1 MTEADEVEEAAKDVV
16 QSMDSGP
23 TQADPGRQAVEENH
37 DSDETTLLGLGSFSE
52 SNLSTTVDEGSKQD
66 QSPPITWKEPIR
78 GQKIQTTSLL
88 LRRKRKIKGRNKQ
101 KSVLRLRGGCGDGEE
116 KDDDRHKSSDEDDDE
131 GGSRPKQDK
140 KETKEPSATHEEEA
154 SSRVGNDEDDDKDE
168 EATTETNIEEQAMP
182 EADDIEAE
190 VDKRAENLKGAD
202 CEEGNDREVEG
213 QEERKSKRKR
223 QEPQKY
229 KDDMWLKEFN
239 ETCGEE
245 DSFDDKTWSPVK
257 KRRKVYSGSGSSDE
271 DYAETPQKKMKKCSQ
286 KSPETLPTGSKQL
299 SPVIQSMLEKLAIS
313 RADVTKKKQAL
324 NKLGASLAIHRWARK
339 NNFPLLQQQLVSR
352 HFRDILFDYGRLGA
366 GVVSTTEN
374 TLKRCWQLH
383 YCSEDTKLHEKCFLC
398 NEETWGDFPKDD
410 NISLEPLI
418 DFENIL
424 EEERVEADVHQRVG
438 EDYVAPPAILPP
450 SVSENLED
458 NDQRQEPDHCLS
470 IANDSFDQPQSP
482 NDVADMVSTLKAKEI
497 EIEDLKTQLEGFQRQ
512 DLSQGDENGS
522 KSQSTSNES
531 GKTSVSKDFDGTAKK
546 GATELKCGH
555 CEARYENYVSLV
567 RHCRRKHQ
575 TETEKPEK
583 VGDYKCEFC
592 SKSYKEKQ
600 VLEQHKKNVHN
611 KRNCRFCEK
620 PQSNLKR
627 HEQWCEE
634 NQKKKKTDRKKKK
647 CSNCNLEVFNLP
659 SHMKICL
666 RKKTNPPPALA
677 SSMTHQERFGLPM
690 TIAEQEQEAG
700 RLGTV
705 AELVEEMELVSATI
719 ASREGISLRTGIK
732 TFANGQCLLESVSA
746 QLLHRRPQDAHQSE
760 PLVFRSLVD
769 QLINIEGNKRE
780 DLEQAIRI
788 KVVDFLCDND
798 LALDRFVYNRPD
810 LPDDEYV
817 PPAERR
823 QAFQE
828 QLNDLRRGNQ
838 YAMSAGDLMIDGV
851 CAALGVNILI
861 MRTDTPDDHPFDL
874 HTPTALGGQLKQE
887 SPIFLMFTEARSHFE
902 EARPFDAASEARLL
916 VIQQTFA
923 RHGFWPFKYKSGERI
938 DLLSKDLPTTDRG
951 QIQSS
956 SLEHPQNESDEDH
969 TNPTPENEPPSL
981 PSKTPKKR
989 KLYSMKQDQLPQV
1002 FSPEEDQDH
1011 ISVEPNGMDQETGTA
1026 LQQPKGG
1033 DKRRQRQDEEFF
1045 EILTPEEKENFQDLR
1060 EQLDQGV
1067 RDLPAFQEELKKV
1080 RMGDE
1085 KIEQMVSE
1093 YKEEIDGN
1101 DMRGGLHG
1109 KKFKQKDTATA
1120 RLWLAQLKSK
1130 VLPFLH
1136 TKYPGINL
1144 SILVDFKE
1152 EMEHTNYHRSEPQKT
1167 NKLHKFTLT
1176 DMKESVNSSYNSL
1189 PNPGASKEQLVMAW
1203 QALARAIAWNAKHNK
1218 VVFLDRN
1225 DAIDTISHYQ
1235 DAADMLKGA
1244 IKICKEQKGNKRA
1257 EDQMQGKV
1265 QYESSELAQGVQAWY
1280 NSDERQRLLEML
1292 DELSQLGKV
1301 VAQNQYVQLEESVH
1315 TEMIVSSPFRNIVW
1329 REFPYRGLAEAWQNP
1344 GWDPNFISDR
1354 PEESVETI
1362 TEDGIPVKITT
1373 DITRPPPSLACEH
1386 QSKDPNCT
1394 CPNACPPSGYNV
1406 LLTWDKGS
1414 SQSTKRNRYL
1424 HLPKL
1429 LYDMM
1434 SKFATIRDRYFSV
1447 VMKNGPSG
1455 EEPENWFMGLC
1466 PLLLNSAGKPNSQF
1480 SMSMASRIMKM
1491 EVSPHMF
1498 RKHFCTFLAHHK
1510 MEAVRAAQPQVCGHS
1525 TSVFQQYYDLNTR
1538 KDAQALI
1545 QTIQNWHSVGDTPSQ
1560 TDEQAKECQ
1569 KRVDMEKQRIQ
1580 EVNKEVEQQE
1590 EPIDTHSFK
1599 TPILKT
1605 DLALLLKTAT
1615 RMKLDMITSHPGFD
1629 AASRA
1634 ILGDQR
1640 LSKEIW
1646 KRQLLKVAL
1655 QDSPNGQLLREV
1667 LLQIFNGRPEPT
1679 RHKWSL
1685 RESMMERQANARKR
1699 GKVDEQLKDP
1709 LWILLDTIFTSVGS
1723 KLKIATKA
1731 ISSGTN
1737 GLANCLC
1744 SKLPSSFNCF
1754 HCGRPVCDRCSR

>member
-1 MTEADEVEEAAKDVV
+1 MTLDNIVGGQGNGLEDLIPVVED
-16 QSMDSGP
+16 
-23 TQADPGRQAVEENH
+23 NH
-37 DSDETTLLGLGSFSE
+37 DSDKKVSLETATE
-52 SNLSTTVDEGSKQD
+52 SALNDDRPTEEQN
-66 QSPPITWKEPIR
+66 PPVSWTELKR
-78 GQKIQTTSLL
+78 GRKIETTSLL
-88 LRRKRKIKGRNKQ
+88 LKRKKERYKHREVLLKQ
-101 KSVLRLRGGCGDGEE
+101 APKTLRLRGGGGDDDGGMNSEQDERKPDEPSTTTEANIGEE
-116 KDDDRHKSSDEDDDE
+116 AITEADA
-131 GGSRPKQDK
+131 DK
-140 KETKEPSATHEEEA
+140 KAMSDADEKATSEEDVDKEGLNKADLGKEAMSETEDEKE
-154 SSRVGNDEDDDKDE
+154 VGDVDKANCGAGDDKD
-168 EATTETNIEEQAMP
+168 AISQAG
-182 EADDIEAE
+182 
-190 VDKRAENLKGAD
+190 RA
-202 CEEGNDREVEG
+202 
-213 QEERKSKRKR
+213 SKRTRRKC
-223 QEPQKY
+223 QKY
-229 KDDMWLKEFN
+229 QDDTWLTEFN
-239 ETCGEE
+239 ETCCDLILTDE
-245 DSFDDKTWSPVK
+245 DSYDDKTWSPEQK
-257 KRRKVYSGSGSSDE
+257 KRKIYGGMDASDDEDEEIPKKKRKV
-271 DYAETPQKKMKKCSQ
+271 CSQ
-286 KSPETLPTGSKQL
+286 KLPTTLASV
-299 SPVIQSMLEKLAIS
+299 SPVIEGMLKKLDICK
-313 RADVTKKKQAL
+313 ADHSKKKQAL
-324 NKLGASLAIHRWARK
+324 NKLAASLAIHRWARK
-339 NNFPLLQQQLVSR
+339 TNFPLLQQQLLLE
-352 HFRDILFDYGRLGA
+352 HFREIMIDYGRLGA
-366 GVVSTTEN
+366 GVLSTSEIS
-374 TLKRCWQLH
+374 LKKCWQQH
-383 YCSEDTKLHEKCFLC
+383 YCSNDTKVHTECFLC
-398 NEETWGDFPKDD
+398 AEETWGDIPKDCD
-410 NISLEPLI
+410 ISLEPVLNCEI
-418 DFENIL
+418 VL
-424 EEERVEADVHQRVG
+424 GEERA
-438 EDYVAPPAILPP
+438 EDEIEREGDGDLPAQLPSSLDQIQEEDDRRQHIDSSP
-450 SVSENLED
+450 SVG
-458 NDQRQEPDHCLS
+458 NDFLDLPLS
-470 IANDSFDQPQSP
+470 S
-482 NDVADMVSTLKAKEI
+482 NDVADMMSTLRAKET
-497 EIEDLKTQLEGFQRQ
+497 EIEQLKAALVKLRQQ
-512 DLSQGDENGS
+512 DLSEELEINS
-522 KSQSTSNES
+522 KSMPTVSQSVTPSTSKEHQ
-531 GKTSVSKDFDGTAKK
+531 GTREQET
-546 GATELKCGH
+546 TELKCTL
-555 CEARYENYVSLV
+555 CEARYKNYSSLV
-567 RHCRRKHQ
+567 KHCRKKHNM
-575 TETEKPEK
+575 EAKKPEK
-583 VGDYKCEFC
+583 VVDYECGEC
-592 SKSYKEKQ
+592 GKSYKEKQ

-611 KRNCRFCEK
+611 KRICRFCEK

-677 SSMTHQERFGLPM
+677 SSLTHQERFGLPM
-690 TIAEQEQEAG
+690 TIAEQAQEAG

-705 AELVEEMELVSATI
+705 AALVEEMELVSATI

-760 PLVFRSLVD
+760 PLVFQSLVD
-769 QLINIEGNKRE
+769 QLINIDGNKRE

-817 PPAERR
+817 PPAERG

-902 EARPFDAASEARLL
+902 EARPLDAASEARLL

-923 RHGFWPFKYKSGERI
+923 RHGFWPFKYKSGKRI

-956 SLEHPQNESDEDH
+956 SSEHPQNEPDEDH
-969 TNPTPENEPPSL
+969 TNPTPENERSL

-1011 ISVEPNGMDQETGTA
+1011 ILVEPTGVNLETGTA
-1026 LQQPKGG
+1026 SQQLEG

-1045 EILTPEEKENFQDLR
+1045 EILTPKEKENFQDFR
-1060 EQLDQGV
+1060 EQLDEGV

-1120 RLWLAQLKSK
+1120 RLWLAQLKNK
-1130 VLPFLH
+1130 VFPFLH
-1136 TKYPGINL
+1136 TKYRGINL

-1152 EMEHTNYHRSEPQKT
+1152 EMEHTNYHRSEPQQT
-1167 NKLHKFTLT
+1167 TKLHKFTLT

-1203 QALARAIAWNAKHNK
+1203 QALARAIAWHAKHNK

-1301 VAQNQYVQLEESVH
+1301 VTQNQYVQLEELVH

-1362 TEDGIPVKITT
+1362 TEDGILIKITN
-1373 DITRPPPSLACEH
+1373 DITKPPPSLACEH

-1394 CPNACPPSGYNV
+1394 CPNACPPSGHNV

-1667 LLQIFNGRPEPT
+1667 LLQIFNGRPELT

-1737 GLANCLC
+1737 DLATCLC